1 MEDYVLTI
9 PNADVKIME
18 TLVARMG
25 WKVRSKRK
33 TIDEFI
39 SSCKKDVDMSDD
51 DIQNE
56 INAVRYS
63 K

>member
-33 TIDEFI
+33 TVDEFI
-39 SSCKKDVDMSDD
+39 SSCKKNVDMSDD
-51 DIQNE
+51 EIQKE

>member
-33 TIDEFI
+33 TVDEFI
-39 SSCKKDVDMSDD
+39 SSCKKMW
-51 DIQNE
+51 I
-56 INAVRYS
+56 
-63 K
+63 